1 MSKTDNIF
9 ICNICD
15 YSTSNKQKYNNHL
28 STRKHISKSNYS
40 SLAING
46 NQNNE
51 SNNFKCDACNFKCK
65 YQSNYDKHLLSE
77 KHKKKISGEP
87 NKPAHIC
94 SQCNKEYLN
103 YNALWKHKKHCVV
116 INETRENLQNTF
128 TPALFM
134 EILKEN
140 KEIQNVLIEQN
151 KELQNKIL
159 EKESELQNK
168 LLEQNA
174 EHHKQL
180 IELTSKQMIVNNNTN
195 NTNSNNTQN
204 NHFNIQFFLNDTCK
218 DAINIDQ
225 FIKDIQ
231 ISISDLENVGNQG
244 YVQGISDIIIKNMRT
259 LGLTKRP
266 MHCTDVKRETIYI
279 KDADKWEKDADG
291 KHKLKN
297 AINRVAK
304 KNLAKFQ
311 DWYDIHPEATVL
323 DTKDNV
329 MSHKLIRQSMG
340 NGEADV
346 LQNKIVKHL
355 VKETYVDK
363 SSNTLVNREQL

>member
-1 MSKTDNIF
+1 MTEDDKIPSKTF
-9 ICNICD
+9 QCFCCE
-15 YSTSNKQKYNNHL
+15 K
-28 STRKHISKSNYS
+28 
-40 SLAING
+40 
-46 NQNNE
+46 
-51 SNNFKCDACNFKCK
+51 CNFTTSRLSQYNAHLITAKHKRITNDDKFFPEPSAHECVCGKK
-65 YQSNYDKHLLSE
+65 YIHRQGLY
-77 KHKKKISGEP
+77 KHKKKCSQLCENTIVENFTKVEP
-87 NKPAHIC
+87 NI
-94 SQCNKEYLN
+94 
-103 YNALWKHKKHCVV
+103 
-116 INETRENLQNTF
+116 ENTPVKNTL
-128 TPALFM
+128 TPDLFM
-134 EILKEN
+134 AILKEN

-151 KELQNKIL
+151 RELQNKIL

-174 EHHKQL
+174 EHHKQI
-180 IELTSKQMIVNNNTN
+180 IELTSKQMIVNNT

-266 MHCTDVKRETIYI
+266 MHCTDIKRETIYI
-279 KDADKWEKDADG
+279 KDADKWEKDSDG
-291 KHKLKN
+291 KPKIKN
-297 AINRVAK
+297 IISKVAK

-323 DTKDNV
+323 DTKDNE

-355 VKETYVDK
+355 VKETYVVK
-363 SSNTLVNREQL
+363 NNSIV

>member
-1 MSKTDNIF
+1 
-9 ICNICD
+9 
-15 YSTSNKQKYNNHL
+15 
-28 STRKHISKSNYS
+28 
-40 SLAING
+40 LAING
-46 NQNNE
+46 NEKNE
-51 SNNFKCDACNFKCK
+51 TNIFQCSVCNFQCK

-77 KHKKKISGEP
+77 KHKKNISGEP
-87 NKPAHIC
+87 TKTTHIC

-103 YNALWKHKKHCVV
+103 YNALWKHKKNCIV
-116 INETRENLQNTF
+116 INETKENLQNTF

-134 EILKEN
+134 EIIKEN

-151 KELQNKIL
+151 K
-159 EKESELQNK
+159 ELQNK

-180 IELTSKQMIVNNNTN
+180 IELTSKQMIVNNNTT

-218 DAINIDQ
+218 DAVNIDQ

-291 KHKLKN
+291 NPKLKN
-297 AINRVAK
+297 AISRVAK

-311 DWYDIHPEATVL
+311 DWYKDHPEATVL
-323 DTKDNV
+323 DTKDYE
-329 MSHKLIRQSMG
+329 MSHKLIRQSFG
-340 NGEADV
+340 DGDLDV
-346 LQNKIVKHL
+346 LQNKVVKQL
-355 VKETYVDK
+355 TKETHVDK
-363 SSNTLVNREQL
+363 SSNTLVNREQI

>member
-1 MSKTDNIF
+1 
-9 ICNICD
+9 
-15 YSTSNKQKYNNHL
+15 
-28 STRKHISKSNYS
+28 
-40 SLAING
+40 
-46 NQNNE
+46 
-51 SNNFKCDACNFKCK
+51 
-65 YQSNYDKHLLSE
+65 
-77 KHKKKISGEP
+77 
-87 NKPAHIC
+87 
-94 SQCNKEYLN
+94 
-103 YNALWKHKKHCVV
+103 
-116 INETRENLQNTF
+116 
-128 TPALFM
+128 
-134 EILKEN
+134 
-140 KEIQNVLIEQN
+140 
-151 KELQNKIL
+151 
-159 EKESELQNK
+159 
-168 LLEQNA
+168 
-174 EHHKQL
+174 
-180 IELTSKQMIVNNNTN
+180 MIVNNTNNT

-291 KHKLKN
+291 KPKIKN
-297 AINRVAK
+297 IISKVAK

-363 SSNTLVNREQL
+363 SSNTLVDREQL

>member
-1 MSKTDNIF
+1 MDLEQKNAKKRVTYS
-9 ICNICD
+9 CEICD
-15 YSTSNKQKYNNHL
+15 FNTSNKYDFEKHEL
-28 STRKHISKSNYS
+28 TRKHTKNVELNQSSISNVKNSPQY
-40 SLAING
+40 
-46 NQNNE
+46 
-51 SNNFKCDACNFKCK
+51 
-65 YQSNYDKHLLSE
+65 
-77 KHKKKISGEP
+77 
-87 NKPAHIC
+87 IC
-94 SQCNKEYLN
+94 SNCDKIYYNKSSHWY
-103 YNALWKHKKHCVV
+103 HSKKCSQ
-116 INETRENLQNTF
+116 NPLEKTENLQNTL
-128 TPALFM
+128 TPDLFM
-134 EILKEN
+134 AILKEN

-151 KELQNKIL
+151 RELQNKI
-159 EKESELQNK
+159 
-168 LLEQNA
+168 LEQNA
-174 EHHKQL
+174 EHHKQI
-180 IELTSKQMIVNNNTN
+180 IELTSKQMIVNNTNNTN

-279 KDADKWEKDADG
+279 KDADKWEKDSDG
-291 KHKLKN
+291 KPKLKN

-323 DTKDNV
+323 DTKDNE

-363 SSNTLVNREQL
+363 SSNTLVDREQL

>member
-1 MSKTDNIF
+1 MSKTGNKY

-15 YSTSNKQKYNNHL
+15 YSSCNRQHYNKHL
-28 STRKHISKSNYS
+28 TTLKHTNKSNCS

-46 NQNNE
+46 NEKNE
-51 SNNFKCDACNFKCK
+51 TNIFQCSVCNFQCK

-77 KHKKKISGEP
+77 KHKKNISGEP
-87 NKPAHIC
+87 TKTTHIC

-103 YNALWKHKKHCVV
+103 YNALWKHKKNCIV
-116 INETRENLQNTF
+116 INETKENLQNTF

-134 EILKEN
+134 EIIKEN

-151 KELQNKIL
+151 K
-159 EKESELQNK
+159 ELQNK

-180 IELTSKQMIVNNNTN
+180 IELTSKQMIVNNNTT

-218 DAINIDQ
+218 DAVNIDQ

-291 KHKLKN
+291 NPKLKN
-297 AINRVAK
+297 AISRVAK

-311 DWYDIHPEATVL
+311 DWYKDHPEATVL
-323 DTKDNV
+323 DTKDYE
-329 MSHKLIRQSMG
+329 MSHKLIRQSFG
-340 NGEADV
+340 DGDLDV
-346 LQNKIVKHL
+346 LQNKVVKQL
-355 VKETYVDK
+355 TKETHVDK
-363 SSNTLVNREQL
+363 SSNTLVNREQI

>member
-1 MSKTDNIF
+1 MNNYQKNLPNYV
-9 ICNICD
+9 CKKCD
-15 YSTSNKQKYNNHL
+15 YYTSKYSDFNKHET
-28 STRKHISKSNYS
+28 TRKHLKN
-40 SLAING
+40 SLEING
-46 NQNNE
+46 NQNV
-51 SNNFKCDACNFKCK
+51 SAYYDCSYCK
-65 YQSNYDKHLLSE
+65 YNTCIKSNYDKHLLSE
-77 KHKKKISGEP
+77 KHKKNVSGEHKDP
-87 NKPAHIC
+87 KHIC

-103 YNALWKHKKHCVV
+103 NSGLWKHKKNCIV
-116 INETRENLQNTF
+116 INETKENLQNTF

-134 EILKEN
+134 EIIKEN

-151 KELQNKIL
+151 KELQNK
-159 EKESELQNK
+159 

-174 EHHKQL
+174 EHHKQI

-195 NTNSNNTQN
+195 TNSNNTQN
-204 NHFNIQFFLNDTCK
+204 NQFNIQFFLNDTCK

-291 KHKLKN
+291 KPKLKN
-297 AINRVAK
+297 AISRVAK

-311 DWYDIHPEATVL
+311 DWYKDHPEATVL
-323 DTKDNV
+323 DTNDYE
-329 MSHKLIRQSMG
+329 MSHKLIRQSFG
-340 NGEADV
+340 DGDLDV
-346 LQNKIVKHL
+346 LQNKVVKHL
-355 VKETYVDK
+355 VKETHVDK
-363 SSNTLVNREQL
+363 SSNTIVNREQL

>member
-1 MSKTDNIF
+1 MSKTDNNY
-9 ICNICD
+9 ICNVCN
-15 YSTSNKQKYNNHL
+15 YVSSNKHHYNKHL
-28 STRKHISKSNYS
+28 ATLKHTNKSNCS
-40 SLAING
+40 SLEING
-46 NQNNE
+46 NEKNE
-51 SNNFKCDACNFKCK
+51 TNNFHCGACNFQCK

-77 KHKKKISGEP
+77 KHKKNISGEL
-87 NKPAHIC
+87 NKTTHIC

-103 YNALWKHKKHCVV
+103 YNALWKHKKNCIV
-116 INETRENLQNTF
+116 INETKENLQNSF

-134 EILKEN
+134 EIIKEN

-151 KELQNKIL
+151 KELQNK
-159 EKESELQNK
+159 

-174 EHHKQL
+174 EHHKQI

-204 NHFNIQFFLNDTCK
+204 NQFNIQFFLNDTCK
-218 DAINIDQ
+218 DAVNIDQ

-279 KDADKWEKDADG
+279 KDADKWEKDSEG
-291 KHKLKN
+291 KPKLKN
-297 AINRVAK
+297 AISRVAK

-311 DWYDIHPEATVL
+311 DWYNDHPEATVL
-323 DTKDNV
+323 DTKDYE
-329 MSHKLIRQSMG
+329 MSHKLIRQSFG
-340 NGEADV
+340 DGDLDV
-346 LQNKIVKHL
+346 LQNKVVKQL
-355 VKETYVDK
+355 TKETHVDK